1 MEYVERA
8 RLISNGNYIDFVD
21 KIINR
26 YNPTVSEELGGA
38 KGNTKQTADYFRKR
52 FCWPLDTEYHSKFG
66 FGIVSPAYPSKFF
79 FDENSSQVEGMNLK
93 GKDKNSKWFTGKSRR
108 FLKLSELGDFR
119 AMLQICILQ
128 GCIKLV

>member
-8 RLISNGNYIDFVD
+8 RLISNGNYIDFVVKDDPPKGCMKYTYFTPDKSKVVQFFLDTSQLDNNKVAERLD

-52 FCWPLDTEYHSKFG
+52 FCWPLDTVYHSKF
-66 FGIVSPAYPSKFF
+66 
-79 FDENSSQVEGMNLK
+79 
-93 GKDKNSKWFTGKSRR
+93 
-108 FLKLSELGDFR
+108 
-119 AMLQICILQ
+119 
-128 GCIKLV
+128 